1 MPDIC
6 KYPKK
11 GTTIYIMN
19 IRSHLHLLFALA
31 LLALPVLAMAQPG
44 KQRIVWTKKPCSQ
57 TGLYTA
63 KNYFVSHGVTI
74 GASAMYYFGDVDN
87 EGVAFTGGFNKD
99 NVSYGGGLA
108 FSYNLPAGNHCN
120 MRFGLMGGTLNGNN
134 KVKFDNLDQPRDD
147 YRKFSSILIQPSVGV
162 QYYPFSQAGFYLYG
176 GLAVSASIITNY
188 EFWYYQHQVRQ
199 PEPLTGKT
207 FGILPMVQLGL
218 GYSWRLAE
226 SWIMSAEIMVQ
237 EGLIDTHYMNLDAWP
252 LAASQ
257 NSEGIALGNSFGKW
271 TDRYG
276 KEHIH
281 WNDGWFQ
288 VSISVTYQW
297 HNCEQ
302 CRILNNY
309 SNIKPSRRSR
319 KK

>member
-1 MPDIC
+1 
-6 KYPKK
+6 
-11 GTTIYIMN
+11 MN

-44 KQRIVWTKKPCSQ
+44 KQRIVWTKKPSSQ

-176 GLAVSASIITNY
+176 GLAVSASIITNF
-188 EFWYYQHQVRQ
+188 EFYYYQHKVRQ

-237 EGLIDTHYMNLDAWP
+237 EGLIDTHYMNLDAFP
-252 LAASQ
+252 LASSQ

-288 VSISVTYQW
+288 VGISVTYQW

-309 SNIKPSRRSR
+309 SNIKPSRRSKR
-319 KK
+319 K